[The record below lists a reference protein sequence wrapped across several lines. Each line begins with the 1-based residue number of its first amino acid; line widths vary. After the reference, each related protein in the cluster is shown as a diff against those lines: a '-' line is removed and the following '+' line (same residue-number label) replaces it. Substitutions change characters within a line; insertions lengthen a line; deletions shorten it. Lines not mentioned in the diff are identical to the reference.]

1 MLRVVLIQIAMFAT
15 PFVLYGAY
23 VFFARNQR
31 QPGSIWEDAPLP
43 LLAGL
48 GLGLMAISL
57 VLFATFSGYGPDAD
71 CEPARVVDG
80 KIVPGECM

>member
-23 VFFARNQR
+23 VYFARKQR

-43 LLAGL
+43 LLGGI

-57 VLFATFSGYGPDAD
+57 LLFATFTGYGPGAD
-71 CEPARVVDG
+71 CEPSRVVDG
-80 KIVPGECM
+80 KIIPGECK